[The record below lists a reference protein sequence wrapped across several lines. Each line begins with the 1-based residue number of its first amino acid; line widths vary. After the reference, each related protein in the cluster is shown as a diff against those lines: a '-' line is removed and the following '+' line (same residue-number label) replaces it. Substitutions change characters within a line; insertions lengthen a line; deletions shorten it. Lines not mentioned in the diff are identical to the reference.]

1 MTEEES
7 AQAEANRV
15 GRPADGAPITYP
27 KLVARHTMR
36 DFVGLEKS
44 DKVTRDAMLNFSYY
58 LTVGNM
64 DEAFKAIKLIKRYSF
79 PLCQNIV
86 IKVCDVMVSYMD
98 KALKTF
104 KLIIKYSLY
113 NPNKMNQWMGWC
125 RCIDSS

>member
-79 PLCQNIV
+79 PMAHYVKILLSRFV
-86 IKVCDVMVSYMD
+86 MSLSVVWIKRLRLS
-98 KALKTF
+98 
-104 KLIIKYSLY
+104 
-113 NPNKMNQWMGWC
+113 N
-125 RCIDSS
+125 